1 MKYPLS
7 SILQEERKDMTIREC
22 YEKTGSDYESIL
34 KRFGSEAMIQRFALK
49 FLKDGSFS
57 DLKDALER
65 AFRAAHTLKG
75 VCINLGFD
83 RLYNVSAEL
92 TEKLRGREIE
102 ESEEL
107 FEQVEKEYH
116 ALTAVLKQYES
127 EL

>member
-57 DLKDALER
+57 DLKNALE
-65 AFRAAHTLKG
+65 AKDAAHTLKG

>member
-57 DLKDALER
+57 DTISACCTPACR
-65 AFRAAHTLKG
+65 AYRKGWLSGEHETLP
-75 VCINLGFD
+75 
-83 RLYNVSAEL
+83 
-92 TEKLRGREIE
+92 
-102 ESEEL
+102 
-107 FEQVEKEYH
+107 
-116 ALTAVLKQYES
+116 
-127 EL
+127 